1 MPAVGVMCWS
11 SYASYGLSVSFS
23 DFPQQ
28 SKQSSQRIQLFHYFR
43 LVVITEGDDFE
54 CLTLLARKIVGI
66 QLSRKLRRLHVTTH
80 QEFQERIK
88 LRERIP
94 HIGPIP
100 IVIPLKIFLDLLLDP
115 LSPRGL
121 SDSQS
126 YVLNFTNVDSWAKS
140 HAMLRDVR
148 ESNCKLQP

>member
-1 MPAVGVMCWS
+1 MFNF
-11 SYASYGLSVSFS
+11 LS
-23 DFPQQ
+23 
-28 SKQSSQRIQLFHYFR
+28 
-43 LVVITEGDDFE
+43 
-54 CLTLLARKIVGI
+54 LARKIVGI
-66 QLSRKLRRLHVTTH
+66 QLSRKLRSLHVTTH

-121 SDSQS
+121 SD
-126 YVLNFTNVDSWAKS
+126 NFTNVDSWAKS

>member
-1 MPAVGVMCWS
+1 MFNL
-11 SYASYGLSVSFS
+11 LS
-23 DFPQQ
+23 
-28 SKQSSQRIQLFHYFR
+28 
-43 LVVITEGDDFE
+43 
-54 CLTLLARKIVGI
+54 LARKIVGI
-66 QLSRKLRRLHVTTH
+66 QLSRKLPRLYVTTH

-115 LSPRGL
+115 LSPRGM

>member
-1 MPAVGVMCWS
+1 MFNL
-11 SYASYGLSVSFS
+11 LS
-23 DFPQQ
+23 
-28 SKQSSQRIQLFHYFR
+28 
-43 LVVITEGDDFE
+43 
-54 CLTLLARKIVGI
+54 LARKIVGI
-66 QLSRKLRRLHVTTH
+66 QLSRKLRRLHVTTD

-126 YVLNFTNVDSWAKS
+126 YVLNFTNVDSWEKS

>member
-1 MPAVGVMCWS
+1 MFNL
-11 SYASYGLSVSFS
+11 LS
-23 DFPQQ
+23 
-28 SKQSSQRIQLFHYFR
+28 
-43 LVVITEGDDFE
+43 
-54 CLTLLARKIVGI
+54 LARKIVGI
-66 QLSRKLRRLHVTTH
+66 QLSRKLRSLHVTTH

-100 IVIPLKIFLDLLLDP
+100 IVIPRKIFLDLLLDP

-121 SDSQS
+121 S
-126 YVLNFTNVDSWAKS
+126 VLNFTNVDSWAKS
-140 HAMLRDVR
+140 HVMLRDVR